1 MFSMTLL
8 NQRRVSRVMKVMPWL
23 GGDGRCQ
30 QGDHGA
36 LCPRQG
42 SSTIHL
48 LLPRQH
54 TAAVGSEVAVST
66 GGKVLFLLRTV
77 LPGG

>member
-23 GGDGRCQ
+23 GDGGRCQ

-36 LCPRQG
+36 HCPRQG

-77 LPGG
+77 LPDG